1 MSNEK
6 TFVFRRKNKVIGEH
20 ETNGLVFKFR
30 KSTTTEKA
38 AFARSAPVL
47 SGVIMTLLSS
57 AIKQEKSDILDY
69 KGEKIGEYDPSN
81 QNIKADIP
89 VKDYEE
95 FIRYLVMLTDS
106 VDNLVDENGTEVHW
120 ADLEQ
125 EEKEELLNQ
134 MGDKNLY
141 EYILRIMIKTIMVEN
156 NITEKNVEDKKEEEN
171 KTDGEKSEE

>member
-1 MSNEK
+1 
-6 TFVFRRKNKVIGEH
+6 
-20 ETNGLVFKFR
+20 
-30 KSTTTEKA
+30 
-38 AFARSAPVL
+38 
-47 SGVIMTLLSS
+47 
-57 AIKQEKSDILDY
+57 
-69 KGEKIGEYDPSN
+69 
-81 QNIKADIP
+81 
-89 VKDYEE
+89 
-95 FIRYLVMLTDS
+95 MLTDS